1 MFRFLQA
8 KCNSPTWV
16 APSNCWRRRWLKRL
30 AADTGWHQKDGGERT
45 SGGEF
50 RDCICRIK
58 TAYTPPQFHEFVY
71 YRSTV
76 DQRVG
81 AGAWTGHGHAVRRWP
96 QTERAGTRARPT
108 RALSILCAEDNPYG
122 RVVMNTILTELG

>member
-96 QTERAGTRARPT
+96 
-108 RALSILCAEDNPYG
+108 CAG
-122 RVVMNTILTELG
+122 RVQIGGGKAALFRWSSARGER